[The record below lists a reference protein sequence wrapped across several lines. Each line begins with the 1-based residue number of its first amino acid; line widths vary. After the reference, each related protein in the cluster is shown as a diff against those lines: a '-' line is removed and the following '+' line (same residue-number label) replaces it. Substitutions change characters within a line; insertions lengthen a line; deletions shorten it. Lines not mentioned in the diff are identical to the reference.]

1 MSKRTKRRRDEEPRT
16 ESSKNRSRG
25 IRTAAA
31 MILIFLVIGLLYYAL
46 VSMQVGWVTPALY
59 ILAAVLFLVFFF
71 VNRGFS
77 SRLPEREQLPEE
89 WSEEQKDLFLE
100 EEGRR
105 KRIARPIMVVLV
117 PVLLLVAAD
126 MLYLVLIRDLL
137 S

>member
-1 MSKRTKRRRDEEPRT
+1 MSKRTKRRRDEEPPA
-16 ESSKNRSRG
+16 ESSQKSSRG
-25 IRTAAA
+25 IRTAAV

-46 VSMQVGWVTPALY
+46 VSMQVVWVTPALY

-77 SRLPEREQLPEE
+77 SRLPEREQLPEG

>member
-46 VSMQVGWVTPALY
+46 VSMQVVWVTPALY

>member
-1 MSKRTKRRRDEEPRT
+1 MSKRPKRRRDEEPPA
-16 ESSKNRSRG
+16 ESSQKSSRG
-25 IRTAAA
+25 IRTAAV

-46 VSMQVGWVTPALY
+46 VSMQVVWVTPALY

-77 SRLPEREQLPEE
+77 SRLPEQEQLPEG

>member
-1 MSKRTKRRRDEEPRT
+1 MSKRTKRRRDEEPPA
-16 ESSKNRSRG
+16 ESSQKSSRG
-25 IRTAAA
+25 IRTAV

-46 VSMQVGWVTPALY
+46 VSMQVVWVTPALY

-77 SRLPEREQLPEE
+77 SRLPEREQLPEG

>member
-1 MSKRTKRRRDEEPRT
+1 MSKRTKHRRDEEPPA
-16 ESSKNRSRG
+16 ESSQKSSRG
-25 IRTAAA
+25 IRTAAV

-46 VSMQVGWVTPALY
+46 VSMQVVWVTPALY

-77 SRLPEREQLPEE
+77 SRLPEREQLPEG